1 MGHEIFFYYVRTQC
15 TTFCAQTQLLA
26 IACTRSRY
34 FIGAIKVSTGL
45 VLFIGAVKSEHR
57 TSTFHWG
64 NKK

>member
-15 TTFCAQTQLLA
+15 TTFCAQAQLLA

-34 FIGAIKVSTGL
+34 FIGAIK
-45 VLFIGAVKSEHR
+45 SEHR

-64 NKK
+64 SKK